1 MKKRPIPERTVKRTL
16 AYLRALA
23 NMPKAS
29 SGSISSEDLANY
41 LGLGDAS
48 VRRDLAYFGKFGTPG
63 VGYKAEELKES
74 ILAVM
79 RGERLYRGVLIGVG
93 NLGAALLAYKGLKLG
108 DFEIVAAFDHDPKK
122 TGRSVGSVK
131 ILDVKELP
139 AFIHR
144 EGIEVALLTVPAQS
158 AQAVADIAVAAGVK
172 GILNFAP
179 VNLIV
184 SEGVLVSQIDLG
196 IELET
201 LLYFLKQRANSVV
214 S

>member
-1 MKKRPIPERTVKRTL
+1 M
-16 AYLRALA
+16 RALT

-29 SGSISSEDLANY
+29 TGSISSEALANY

-63 VGYKAEELKES
+63 VGYRAEELKES
-74 ILAVM
+74 ILSAM

-93 NLGAALLAYKGLKLG
+93 NLGAALLAYKGLKLA
-108 DFEIVAAFDHDPKK
+108 DFDIAAAFDRDQNKIG
-122 TGRSVGSVK
+122 TTVGAVE

-139 AFIHR
+139 GFIQR
-144 EGIEVALLTVPAQS
+144 ERIEVAILAVPAQT

-179 VNLIV
+179 VNLTV
-184 SEGVLVSQIDLG
+184 PEDVLVSQIDLG

-201 LLYFLKQRANSVV
+201 LLYFLKQRTNSVV
-214 S
+214 A